1 MDNLAILLATY
12 NSEKYL
18 RQQLDSVLNQSY
30 TDWKLYI
37 RDDGSKDKTLE
48 IVNEYIQRDDRLYLL
63 HDEVKGRGAKNSFL
77 WLLEQTD
84 SSYTMFCD
92 HDDVWFPEKIEVTL
106 KQMLEMEQ
114 IYPTLP
120 VVVHTDLEV
129 TDPELKTISP
139 SFWEYTRL
147 NAIVNNMRM
156 IPVNNV
162 VTGCTMLINKKAK
175 EVAFPVHPDA
185 LMHDSW
191 ITLRVLSNK
200 GIVSALPRATIF
212 YRQHGANTL
221 GAIKYNNSLSHRLAN
236 LKRSIALNI
245 QIYRI
250 ANFTVGYNI
259 FKYLKY
265 KVLCLHAIMNYTRTN
280 S

>member
-92 HDDVWFPEKIEVTL
+92 HDDVKKKKKIEVTL

-120 VVVHTDLEV
+120 VVAHTDLEV
-129 TDPELKTISP
+129 TNTELKTISP

-147 NAIVNNMRM
+147 NAIV
-156 IPVNNV
+156 
-162 VTGCTMLINKKAK
+162 
-175 EVAFPVHPDA
+175 
-185 LMHDSW
+185 
-191 ITLRVLSNK
+191 TL
-200 GIVSALPRATIF
+200 
-212 YRQHGANTL
+212 
-221 GAIKYNNSLSHRLAN
+221 
-236 LKRSIALNI
+236 
-245 QIYRI
+245 
-250 ANFTVGYNI
+250 
-259 FKYLKY
+259 
-265 KVLCLHAIMNYTRTN
+265 
-280 S
+280 